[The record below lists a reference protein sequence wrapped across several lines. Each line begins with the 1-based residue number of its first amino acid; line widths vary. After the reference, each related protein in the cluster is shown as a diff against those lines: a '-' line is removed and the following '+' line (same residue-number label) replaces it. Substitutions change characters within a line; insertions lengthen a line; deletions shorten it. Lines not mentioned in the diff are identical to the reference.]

1 MVKSKSIYNLK
12 TFPFECLI
20 FTILNKKNML
30 KDMEID
36 KIYKRIFIN
45 APTNCAMLLGTEK
58 KS

>member
-1 MVKSKSIYNLK
+1 MFKNISSD
-12 TFPFECLI
+12 F
-20 FTILNKKNML
+20 NKHKNML